1 MIKIYGY
8 DNIALLF
15 SNRIKL
21 FVSMNEWYNFIKK
34 YEFNFSCGSRIHGNI
49 MPILSGVPA
58 LIYPKD
64 SRAKE
69 MAEFYSI
76 PIADVNSKS
85 SIYEQYLAT
94 DYSEFNK
101 NFPKKFDLFEK
112 FLTENGIVTKIN
124 QDNSFLFDKSYD
136 FDNVNSENLEKL
148 NKIFSGFKF
157 SAYNKLL
164 SIIRKLR

>member
-1 MIKIYGY
+1 
-8 DNIALLF
+8 
-15 SNRIKL
+15 
-21 FVSMNEWYNFIKK
+21 
-34 YEFNFSCGSRIHGNI
+34 
-49 MPILSGVPA
+49 MPILSGIPA

-64 SRAKE
+64 SRVKE

-112 FLTENGIVTKIN
+112 FLIENGIVTKIN
-124 QDNSFLFDKSYD
+124 QDNPFLFDKSYD
-136 FDNVNSENLEKL
+136 FDNVNSKNLEHL
-148 NKIFSGFKF
+148 NDVFSSYKF